1 MKIRKKRKLDL
12 DELIKPGFISLI
24 EKDLK
29 DYEDEE
35 EDEETQKQKK
45 KIEEMNLKTEKD
57 IIEEEMEKNYNKEP
71 KTWEEAEKKNKKLL
85 TVEFLSFG
93 GGNFVDD
100 EKENEIE
107 FIDNFIDPITNEK
120 LNIKNFN
127 EDEINKIHIQQETFD
142 PMFFLE
148 KLYKKMSVEEFKESI
163 IHIDDRENS
172 AKSLQFAGTSAL
184 EKLSTTPSYESVAA
198 GSYTKGQFVR
208 LFLSDTSN
216 PALVL
221 AGAKTLQLHVSMSLE
236 DATTKDTPGTWQVQE
251 PTGLS
256 YDISTNALV
265 ASNETITSAV
275 GGQTL
280 GTLMDFYESSTL
292 LYWQIA
298 NVSGDNQRT
307 KGSVICSGQCRI
319 NSIQVTAGNRQVA
332 TYDTQLSGYGDYN
345 VGA

>member
-1 MKIRKKRKLDL
+1 MRLKGQNFRILTLDSTSSKFKCIGMATTCTVNL
-12 DELIKPGFISLI
+12 TANTDDASTKDDVGGAAKPEVTSNGWSVQVESL
-24 EKDLK
+24 
-29 DYEDEE
+29 
-35 EDEETQKQKK
+35 
-45 KIEEMNLKTEKD
+45 NVVD
-57 IIEEEMEKNYNKEP
+57 I
-71 KTWEEAEKKNKKLL
+71 AALL
-85 TVEFLSFG
+85 TAIKTMTPFTLMW
-93 GGNFVDD
+93 D
-100 EKENEIE
+100 ETATTDNQSIE
-107 FIDNFIDPITNEK
+107 GATYARK
-120 LNIKNFN
+120 GTAYLNDLTCTFN
-127 EDEINKIHIQQETFD
+127 
-142 PMFFLE
+142 
-148 KLYKKMSVEEFKESI
+148 
-163 IHIDDRENS
+163 DRENS
-172 AKSLQFAGTSAL
+172 AKSLQFSGTSAL
-184 EKLSTTPSYESVAA
+184 EKITTTPTTEAVAA

-208 LFLSDTSN
+208 LFLSNSSN

-307 KGSVICSGQCRI
+307 KGSVIVSGQARI
-319 NSIQVTAGNRQVA
+319 GSIAVNAANRQVA
-332 TYDTQLSGYGDYN
+332 TYDTQLSGYGDYT

>member
-1 MKIRKKRKLDL
+1 MRLKGQNFRILTLDSTSSKFKCIGMSTSCTVNL
-12 DELIKPGFISLI
+12 TANSEESSSKDDVGGAAKPEVTSNGWSVQVESL
-24 EKDLK
+24 
-29 DYEDEE
+29 
-35 EDEETQKQKK
+35 
-45 KIEEMNLKTEKD
+45 NVVD
-57 IIEEEMEKNYNKEP
+57 IG
-71 KTWEEAEKKNKKLL
+71 ALL
-85 TVEFLSFG
+85 TAIKTMTPFTLMWDETSTTDNQSIEGATYARKGQAFL
-93 GGNFVDD
+93 NDLTAV
-100 EKENEIE
+100 
-107 FIDNFIDPITNEK
+107 
-120 LNIKNFN
+120 FN
-127 EDEINKIHIQQETFD
+127 
-142 PMFFLE
+142 
-148 KLYKKMSVEEFKESI
+148 
-163 IHIDDRENS
+163 DRENS
-172 AKSLQFAGTSAL
+172 TKSLQFTGSGAL
-184 EKLSTTPSYESVAA
+184 EKLTTTPSIETVAA

-307 KGSVICSGQCRI
+307 KGSVIVSGQARI
-319 NSIQVTAGNRQVA
+319 GSIAVNAANRQVA
-332 TYDTQLSGYGDYN
+332 TYDTHLSGYGDYT

>member
-1 MKIRKKRKLDL
+1 MRLKGQNFRILTLDSTSSKFKCIGMATTCTVNL
-12 DELIKPGFISLI
+12 QANTDDASTKDDVGGAAKPEVTSNGWSVQVESL
-24 EKDLK
+24 
-29 DYEDEE
+29 
-35 EDEETQKQKK
+35 
-45 KIEEMNLKTEKD
+45 NVVD
-57 IIEEEMEKNYNKEP
+57 IG
-71 KTWEEAEKKNKKLL
+71 ALL
-85 TVEFLSFG
+85 TAIKTMTPFTLMWDETSTSDNQSIEGATFTRKGQAFL
-93 GGNFVDD
+93 NDL
-100 EKENEIE
+100 
-107 FIDNFIDPITNEK
+107 TCT
-120 LNIKNFN
+120 FN
-127 EDEINKIHIQQETFD
+127 
-142 PMFFLE
+142 
-148 KLYKKMSVEEFKESI
+148 
-163 IHIDDRENS
+163 DRENS

-332 TYDTQLSGYGDYN
+332 TYDTQLSGYGDYA